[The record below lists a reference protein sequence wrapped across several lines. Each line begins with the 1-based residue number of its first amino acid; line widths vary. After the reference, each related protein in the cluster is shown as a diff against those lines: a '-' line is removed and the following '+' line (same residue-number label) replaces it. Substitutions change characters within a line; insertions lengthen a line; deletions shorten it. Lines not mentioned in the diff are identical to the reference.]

1 MAQVVI
7 WGRRALIDERRAAL
21 STAIHSAV
29 VTTLDYPAEK
39 LFQRFVRLEP
49 EDFLHPHDRGDE
61 YVIVEISMFE
71 GRTDN
76 AKRALI
82 AALFRNIEE
91 QARIVPHSVEITI
104 TETPR
109 VNWGIRGRNGADLDL
124 DYSVDV

>member
-1 MAQVVI
+1 MAQIVI

-29 VTTLDYPAEK
+29 VTALDYPADK
-39 LFQRFVRLEP
+39 LFQRFVGLEP
-49 EDFLHPHDRGDE
+49 GDFLHPEDRGDD

-71 GRTDN
+71 GRTDE

-82 AALFRNIEE
+82 AALFRNIED
-91 QARIVPHSVEITI
+91 QVGIVPHSVEITI

-109 VNWGIRGRNGADLDL
+109 LNWGIRGRNGIDLDL
-124 DYSVDV
+124 DYAVDV